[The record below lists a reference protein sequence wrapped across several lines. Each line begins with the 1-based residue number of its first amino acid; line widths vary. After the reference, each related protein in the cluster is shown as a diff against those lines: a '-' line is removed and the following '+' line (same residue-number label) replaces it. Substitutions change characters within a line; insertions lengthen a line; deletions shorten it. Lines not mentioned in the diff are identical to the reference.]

1 MATTLTNSNLTQIA
15 VKRLSGKAM
24 TNSNSAIPA
33 EKFGSTIQSSATT
46 IFGQE
51 VPNNPSTASADL
63 YRIQSKSLGDP
74 GTVQLV
80 TFDVAAIGAEYANT
94 DDSNVYA
101 DEVAV
106 GADTGDS
113 YGVTTFH
120 AYALKLTGSYEQD
133 VTAFGGSDYFAN
145 NAGTPKTI
153 GGTSEFSNGFMSTG
167 STQFQIV
174 PEYLSTVAGTTNPY
188 IPIVSN
194 TLGDDFYDAAGFIS
208 ATSGIDYYLDTF
220 AGILFVQD
228 PIAYGTPD
236 ADGASP
242 NSNANI
248 PKRVRAFIYTGKY
261 QNEITTTEHEL
272 HIEGND
278 DGFTLNLGA
287 VTASFVTASGT
298 EGLSI
303 TSDGSSTLT
312 FQLQDGVVS
321 SSAQLTGPV
330 FHISGGDSSATND
343 FSIEFGE
350 TASFESGTGGISVSS
365 SAGNVIKIGAN
376 TDHLSAT
383 SLTTTGDIRTSGDIY
398 AVNYIVSSSITHVT
412 TSFSSGSTRF
422 GDTNDDT
429 HEITGSL
436 FIRQTG
442 SGNFALEIETSA
454 SARS

>member
-153 GGTSEFSNGFMSTG
+153 GGTSEFSNGS
-167 STQFQIV
+167 
-174 PEYLSTVAGTTNPY
+174 
-188 IPIVSN
+188 
-194 TLGDDFYDAAGFIS
+194 
-208 ATSGIDYYLDTF
+208 
-220 AGILFVQD
+220 
-228 PIAYGTPD
+228 
-236 ADGASP
+236 
-242 NSNANI
+242 
-248 PKRVRAFIYTGKY
+248 
-261 QNEITTTEHEL
+261 
-272 HIEGND
+272 
-278 DGFTLNLGA
+278 
-287 VTASFVTASGT
+287 
-298 EGLSI
+298 
-303 TSDGSSTLT
+303 
-312 FQLQDGVVS
+312 
-321 SSAQLTGPV
+321 
-330 FHISGGDSSATND
+330 
-343 FSIEFGE
+343 
-350 TASFESGTGGISVSS
+350 
-365 SAGNVIKIGAN
+365 
-376 TDHLSAT
+376 
-383 SLTTTGDIRTSGDIY
+383 
-398 AVNYIVSSSITHVT
+398 
-412 TSFSSGSTRF
+412 
-422 GDTNDDT
+422 
-429 HEITGSL
+429 
-436 FIRQTG
+436 
-442 SGNFALEIETSA
+442 
-454 SARS
+454 